1 MNKNSNNSNNNSN
14 SLIRLN
20 LMTYPMKSIDLL
32 EIINEARVKNE
43 KTPMRH
49 DNFME
54 KCRDELEIGELKFQ
68 GGMNNSHLE
77 TTYFDKQGE
86 ERPCYLL
93 SREDC
98 LCMAMRESKQI
109 RKLVVEYI
117 KYLEQNLVDCR
128 IEALM
133 KHIVGTVY
141 IKKDDR
147 NLVETI
153 IKQSIELGTL
163 KEWTQSQIETEIK
176 TRLFNSNIQFKQ
188 AYQEETKRKLLAKYD
203 EACRLKKD
211 TEQYLKAQGSW

>member
-1 MNKNSNNSNNNSN
+1 
-14 SLIRLN
+14 
-20 LMTYPMKSIDLL
+20 
-32 EIINEARVKNE
+32 
-43 KTPMRH
+43 MRH
-49 DNFME
+49 NNFME
-54 KCRDELEIGELKFQ
+54 KCRDELELDEKHSAEILAQYKDASGKV
-68 GGMNNSHLE
+68 NSCL
-77 TTYFDKQGE
+77 
-86 ERPCYLL
+86 LL

-128 IEALM
+128 IEALT

-147 NLVETI
+147 NLVEAI

-188 AYQEETKRKLLAKYD
+188 AYQEETKRKLSAKYD
-203 EACRLKKD
+203 EACQLRKD

>member
-1 MNKNSNNSNNNSN
+1 MNKNSNNSNNSNNTNN

-32 EIINEARVKNE
+32 EIINEARVKND

-54 KCRDELEIGELKFQ
+54 KCRDELDGTCPEISVDVKVANGATRKTPVL
-68 GGMNNSHLE
+68 
-77 TTYFDKQGE
+77 
-86 ERPCYLL
+86 LL

-128 IEALM
+128 IEALT

-147 NLVETI
+147 NLVEAI

-188 AYQEETKRKLLAKYD
+188 AYQEETKRKLSAKYD
-203 EACRLKKD
+203 EACQLRKD
-211 TEQYLKAQGSW
+211 TEQYLKVY